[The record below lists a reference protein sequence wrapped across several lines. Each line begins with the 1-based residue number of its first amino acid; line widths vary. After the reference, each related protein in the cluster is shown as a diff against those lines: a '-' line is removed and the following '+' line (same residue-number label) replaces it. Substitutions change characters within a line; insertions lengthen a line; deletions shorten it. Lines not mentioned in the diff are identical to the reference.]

1 MLSDVT
7 NEQKYMNA
15 SFREWIVIMNLGTL
29 VGVHGDRAVAVA
41 WMWPGFA
48 GLARRSSQEGEA
60 VDDDCGMVVFRVAYR
75 CVDHTE
81 DANRWRILATMSYS
95 ALNIIH

>member
-1 MLSDVT
+1 VWLPTNQRPQPLSRAE
-7 NEQKYMNA
+7 EQL
-15 SFREWIVIMNLGTL
+15 EWIVIMKLGTL

-60 VDDDCGMVVFRVAYR
+60 VDDDGGSPCEWPLLAQFTPNRRISTIDGMLAS
-75 CVDHTE
+75 
-81 DANRWRILATMSYS
+81 DARIESL
-95 ALNIIH
+95 